1 MPTPTAED
9 YKRFEGLANA
19 YSKARERVATLLN
32 EIEDASRT
40 IHRKYRRSLN
50 EAIANAETH
59 HEALF
64 QEVDANRGLFEK
76 PRTWSFFGIKFGLGA
91 ARGST
96 TWENDDDEKLIARIR
111 KLLPTE
117 QADKLIRVK
126 EEPIVDAL
134 RELDAKTLA
143 KLGVQVSVGTGLVV
157 VVKPVESATE
167 KLLKRILK
175 ESAGRIDEQEAAT
188 SHE

>member
-1 MPTPTAED
+1 MSTPTAED

-64 QEVDANRGLFEK
+64 QEIDTNRGLFER
-76 PRTWSFFGIKFGLGA
+76 PRTWSFFGIKFGLGK
-91 ARGST
+91 ARGAT
-96 TWENDDDEKLIARIR
+96 TWEDDDDEKLIARIR
-111 KLLPTE
+111 KLLPKE

-143 KLGVQVSVGTGLVV
+143 KIGVQVSVGTGLSVLI
-157 VVKPVESATE
+157 KPVESATE

-175 ESAGRIDEQEAAT
+175 ESAGRIDEKEAAT